1 MNGKILKPQ
10 KAKAT
15 RFGTINL
22 NVSVLSSLFAVVVG
36 LLIGFVILLV
46 SNPSQALAAFMAI
59 LIGPLKGGMVS
70 IGNVLYYS
78 MPIIMTGLSVGF
90 AFKTGLFNIGA
101 SGQFIVGAYG
111 AVLVGV
117 TCTFLGPVHWLAA
130 LITAV
135 VFGSL
140 WAGVVGVLKAYANV
154 NEVITS
160 IMMNYL
166 GMLLV
171 NYLVVKTVYNSLKN
185 QSLDIPPS
193 AVIPDM
199 GLNYLFGN
207 SHVNGGIFIAVL
219 AVVVMHIVL
228 NKTTFGFEQK
238 AVGYNREASR
248 YAGIN
253 EKRSIVLSMMIA
265 GALSGLGGGLLY
277 LAGTGKCIHV
287 VEVLAAEGF
296 TGISVALLGLSTPIG
311 VLLAGLFI
319 GYITLGGFNMQL
331 FNFAPEIIDIIKA
344 VIIYFS
350 AFALIFKGIIN
361 NRNAKI
367 LHQEEM
373 LERERQAAAL
383 STAAADSP
391 QNAERG
397 NSK

>member
-1 MNGKILKPQ
+1 MNEKGFKPP
-10 KAKAT
+10 KEKNT

-22 NVSVLSSLFAVVVG
+22 NVSVLSSLFAVIVG

-46 SNPSQALAAFMAI
+46 SNPSQAVAAFMAI
-59 LIGPLKGGMVS
+59 IVGPIQGGMVS

-101 SGQFIVGAYG
+101 SGQFIIGAYG

-130 LITAV
+130 LLASV
-135 VFGSL
+135 VFGAL
-140 WAGVVGVLKAYANV
+140 WAAVVGVLKAYANV

-160 IMMNYL
+160 IMMNYI

-185 QSLDIPPS
+185 QSFDIPAS

-199 GLNYLFGN
+199 GLNYLFGS

-219 AVVVMHIVL
+219 AVVIIHIVL
-228 NKTTFGFEQK
+228 NKTTFGFELK
-238 AVGYNREASR
+238 AVGLNREASR
-248 YAGIN
+248 YVGIN
-253 EKRSIVLSMMIA
+253 EKRSIVYSMVIA

-287 VEVLAAEGF
+287 VDVLAEEGF
-296 TGISVALLGLSTPIG
+296 TGISVALLGLSAPFG

-331 FNFAPEIIDIIKA
+331 FNFAPEIIDIITA

-367 LHQEEM
+367 LYQEEL
-373 LERERQAAAL
+373 LEREKQAAL
-383 STAAADSP
+383 QSETPPDSP
-391 QNAERG
+391 KTAERG
-397 NSK
+397 DSK